1 MTTGGDAAPTT
12 DDAGDETATGEVA
25 VVGAGRIGVPWGAVL
40 ADELGVSV
48 TYVDV
53 DPDRVTRLRDGEA
66 PFAEPGLAPR
76 LARAVDDGL
85 VTATTDESAVADAR
99 FVAVTVNAERDGTGD
114 FLDIVRSYARHLSD
128 DQIVVS
134 RTTIPV
140 DTVARAREAVQ
151 EAAAGEP
158 AFTVFP
164 ERLAEG
170 RAVEEILTLPKV
182 VGVDGDTG
190 RRAVDDLLADLDC
203 PTLFTDPETAMFV
216 KLIDNAYRD
225 ALFAVANQIAFTA
238 DQLGLDARTA
248 VELANTDYPRNDI
261 PAPGP
266 VGGKCLPKDPH
277 FLTDERVCAQPTTPD
292 LFGAT
297 RRTNARIPAY
307 VATEVLRRQPE
318 TVGVLGLS
326 YKRGVGDTYGSP
338 AVEVAETLEQRGVT
352 VSAHDPHVPRFDT
365 GVTETVADTDVVLL
379 AVNHAAF
386 EGIEPQLNDATP
398 PETVVYDM
406 WGVLDRTALE
416 RPYDGFGIEPDEPEP
431 AGTQFRGE

>member
-1 MTTGGDAAPTT
+1 MTTGGGDA
-12 DDAGDETATGEVA
+12 DGGATGEVA

-40 ADELGVSV
+40 ADELGVPV

-53 DPDRVTRLRDGEA
+53 DPDRVTQLRRGET
-66 PFAEPGLAPR
+66 PFAEPGLADR

-85 VTATTDESAVADAR
+85 VTATTDESAVGDAR
-99 FVAVTVNAERDGTGD
+99 FVAVTVNAERDGTSE
-114 FLDIVRSYARHLSD
+114 FLDVVRSYARHLSD
-128 DQIVVS
+128 DQVVVS
-134 RTTIPV
+134 RTTLPIG
-140 DTVARAREAVQ
+140 TVARTRDVVH

-182 VGVDGDTG
+182 VGVDGDAG
-190 RRAVDDLLADLDC
+190 RQAVGDLLAGFDC

-238 DQLGLDARTA
+238 DQLGLDARRA
-248 VELANTDYPRNDI
+248 VELANEEYPRNDI
-261 PAPGP
+261 SAPGP

-277 FLTDERVCAQPTTPD
+277 FLTDERVCEQPTTPD

-338 AVEVAETLEQRGVT
+338 AVEIAETLERRGVT
-352 VSAHDPHVPRFDT
+352 VSAHDPHVPQFDT
-365 GVTETVADTDVVLL
+365 GVTDAVADADVVLL

-386 EGIEPQLNDATP
+386 EGIEPKLNETAPADA
-398 PETVVYDM
+398 VVYDM
-406 WGVLDRTALE
+406 WGLLDRGALD
-416 RPYDGFGIEPDEPEP
+416 RPYDGFGIEPDETESTV
-431 AGTQFRGE
+431 TQFHGE